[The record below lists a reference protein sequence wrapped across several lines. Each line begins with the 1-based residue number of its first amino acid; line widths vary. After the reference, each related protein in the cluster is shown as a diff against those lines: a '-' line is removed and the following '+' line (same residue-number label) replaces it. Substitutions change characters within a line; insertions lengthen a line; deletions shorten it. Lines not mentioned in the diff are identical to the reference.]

1 MADSLYKSKDL
12 GRNLLLFEGLTFG
25 RTISP
30 TDIDMM
36 LESRGQI
43 FILGEFKH
51 MNNHE
56 IPEGQRL
63 LIERMIYSWDV
74 PAIAFLA
81 THRCDGDVTAADC
94 KVRRIYYNEFF
105 SEVHRG
111 KWIPTRAVKN
121 TELTNQLTG
130 ITVKEFVDILAEQY
144 EFALKPEED

>member
-12 GRNLLLFEGLTFG
+12 GRNLLLFEGMKYA
-25 RTISP
+25 RTIAPS
-30 TDIDMM
+30 DIDFMV
-36 LESRGQI
+36 ESRGQI

-63 LIERMIYSWDV
+63 LIERMIHSWDV

-81 THRCDGDVTAADC
+81 THRCEGDVTAADC

-105 SEVHRG
+105 NEVHRE
-111 KWIPTRAVKN
+111 KWIPTREVKN
-121 TELTNQLTG
+121 IDITNRLTG
-130 ITVKEFVDILAEQY
+130 ITVKQFVDTLAEEY
-144 EFALKPEED
+144 GFAL